1 MFKVDFIYGSEIYG
15 FNHEIFEYD
24 GRCTCKR
31 FKSIINRMFQLACEG
46 IDNSEINLYLGRIP
60 HVITMITKIDGS
72 VIDAYVYI
80 NSCFYRKMNIAS

>member
-1 MFKVDFIYGSEIYG
+1 MCKVDLFYGSEIYG

-46 IDNSEINLYLGRIP
+46 HENSEISLYLGTIP
-60 HVITMITKIDGS
+60 HVITMITKTDGAE
-72 VIDAYVYI
+72 INAYVFI
-80 NSCFYRKMNIAS
+80 DSCFYRKMNIAS